1 MSALPE
7 GTQSRVLS
15 LSAGTDANMAEFDV
29 KGLEPGQ
36 PSWANYVKVHKNARQ
51 PMIHILENKIK
62 TWRIFLV

>member
-7 GTQSRVLS
+7 GSQSRVLS

-36 PSWANYVKVHKNARQ
+36 PSWANYVKVRKNR
-51 PMIHILENKIK
+51 PSTNDKYS
-62 TWRIFLV
+62 

>member
-7 GTQSRVLS
+7 GSQSRILS

-36 PSWANYVKVHKNARQ
+36 PNWANYVKVRKNC
-51 PMIHILENKIK
+51 PSTNDILEYKIK